1 MTSEQIA
8 RVRSEVEFSIKCEKE
23 DIPIE
28 GNVWAMGG
36 NADDDLAA
44 EALVRSGLESGNPW
58 AWCCVKVTAKWRELE
73 ASDYLGACTYES
85 EAEFYAEGGYF
96 QDMQS
101 EALATLLDLIEN
113 VQI

>member
-1 MTSEQIA
+1 VSA
-8 RVRSEVEFSIKCEKE
+8 S
-23 DIPIE
+23 
-28 GNVWAMGG
+28 G

-85 EAEFYAEGGYF
+85 ETEFCAEGGYF

-101 EALATLLDLIEN
+101 EALATLLGQIEN